1 MAALTGPGG
10 NASVPQ
16 KNAQREAVLTSPLCN
31 PPLSRGKREACG
43 QVPEPEHGLEGV
55 PRPKA
60 AVQKEGEMKRFVTF
74 VAVVALLAGAALAAA
89 APRSYLIVARGQ
101 GQGSADLNDVVAYA
115 GGTITAKIPEIGV
128 VVASSENPDFLTLVV
143 KDARVQQAAEDIEVQ
158 WINNER
164 AVEASESDLQVTG
177 VNSEPYWGYQWNI
190 RQIHADLTAA
200 AGDMGWGVKRARVAV
215 LDVGI
220 WKDHPD
226 IKPNLNWGLSTSFV
240 PGEGVVPTVA
250 GFNHGTHV
258 AGIIAAA
265 INGKGVQGVAP
276 LAEIVAVKVLSQSGS
291 GAFSWV
297 IQGIMY
303 ASGPTVQA
311 DVINMSLGATFD
323 RINAGGGG
331 AGPLIAAL
339 NRAINH
345 ATAAGTLC
353 VSAGGNEGVNLNSRI
368 WSIPA
373 QSGNGMAVAAT
384 GPYGGT
390 NFDRPASYTNYG
402 QSVVNVAAPGGD
414 FADAAYYPYDMV
426 LSPGSAT
433 GYYFAAGTSMA
444 APHVSGVAALI
455 VGKYGK
461 MKPAQLQAIIQNSA
475 DDILKPGADP
485 YSGKGRINALRAVQ

>member
-1 MAALTGPGG
+1 MKNFLTILFIVMVLFGGLGFAAD
-10 NASVPQ
+10 
-16 KNAQREAVLTSPLCN
+16 TSHN
-31 PPLSRGKREACG
+31 
-43 QVPEPEHGLEGV
+43 
-55 PRPKA
+55 
-60 AVQKEGEMKRFVTF
+60 
-74 VAVVALLAGAALAAA
+74 
-89 APRSYLIVARGQ
+89 YLIVAKGH
-101 GQGSADLNDVVAYA
+101 GPGSTDLDDLMAYVGA
-115 GGTITAKIPEIGV
+115 TITARIPEIGV
-128 VVASSENPDFLTLVV
+128 VLATSANPDFLAIIST
-143 KDARVQQAAEDIEVQ
+143 DARVQEAAEDIEVQ
-158 WINNER
+158 WINNEQFV
-164 AVEASESDLQVTG
+164 AASESDLQITG

-190 RQIHADLTAA
+190 RQIHADTTAA
-200 AGDMGWGVKRARVAV
+200 NNDMGFGARVAV
-215 LDVGI
+215 LDSGI

-226 IKPNLNWGLSTSFV
+226 ISPNLNWGLSTSFV

-250 GFNHGTHV
+250 GFHHGTHV

-265 INGKGVQGVAP
+265 INGKGIQGVAP
-276 LAEIVAVKVLSQSGS
+276 EAEIVAVKVLSQSGS

-297 IQGIMY
+297 IAGIMY
-303 ASGPTVQA
+303 ASGPDVQA
-311 DVINMSLGATFD
+311 DVINMSLGATFY

-331 AGPLIAAL
+331 SGPLIAAL

-353 VSAGGNEGVNLNSRI
+353 VSAAGNEGVNLNSNI

-384 GPYGGT
+384 GPCGLA

-414 FADAAYYPYDMV
+414 YVCGTV
-426 LSPGSAT
+426 LDYVISPGSAT
-433 GYYFAAGTSMA
+433 GYYWAAGTSMA

-461 MKPAQLQAIIQNSA
+461 MSPAELKRRIQQSA

-485 YSGKGRINALRAVQ
+485 YSGKGRVNALEAVR

>member
-1 MAALTGPGG
+1 LAAGKTGG
-10 NASVPQ
+10 
-16 KNAQREAVLTSPLCN
+16 R
-31 PPLSRGKREACG
+31 
-43 QVPEPEHGLEGV
+43 
-55 PRPKA
+55 
-60 AVQKEGEMKRFVTF
+60 KEKVMRKGFT
-74 VAVVALLAGAALAAA
+74 VVGFMVGLLAGAVLASA
-89 APRSYLIVARGQ
+89 APQRYLIVANGQ
-101 GQGSADLNDVVAYA
+101 GQGSTNLDDVVAFA
-115 GGTITAKIPEIGV
+115 GGTVTARIPEIGV

-143 KDARVQQAAEDIEVQ
+143 KDARVQQAAEDIEVP

-164 AVEASESDLQVTG
+164 AVEVTESDLQVTG
-177 VNSEPYWGYQWNI
+177 VNSEPYWAYQWNI
-190 RQIHADLTAA
+190 RQIHADQTAF
-200 AGDMGWGVKRARVAV
+200 AGDMGWGVVRARVAV
-215 LDVGI
+215 LDTGI

-226 IKPNLNWGLSTSFV
+226 IKPNLNWSLSTSFV

-250 GFNHGTHV
+250 GFHHGTHV

-276 LAEIVAVKVLSQSGS
+276 LAEIVAIKVLSQSGS
-291 GAFSWV
+291 GSFSWL
-297 IQGIMY
+297 IQGLIY
-303 ASGPTVQA
+303 AASIHA
-311 DVINMSLGATFD
+311 DVANMSLGATFD

-339 NRAINH
+339 NRAITY
-345 ATAAGTLC
+345 ATASGVLC
-353 VSAGGNEGVNLNSRI
+353 VSAAGNDGVNLNSRL

-384 GPYGGT
+384 GPY
-390 NFDRPASYTNYG
+390 DWPASYTNYG

-414 FADAAYYPYDMV
+414 FANGATYPYDMV
-426 LSPGSAT
+426 ISPGSAT

-461 MKPAQLQAIIQNSA
+461 MKPAQLETIIQQTA

-485 YSGKGRINALRAVQ
+485 YSGKGRINAFAALQ